1 MPKKENKKSTS
12 KPMNSDYESA
22 ETKNKKIDFEKIT
35 RALSNINQ
43 KCKSKK

>member
-1 MPKKENKKSTS
+1 MPTKGNKKSAS
-12 KPMNSDYESA
+12 KSVSSDYNNA
-22 ETKNKKIDFEKIT
+22 EAKNKKIDFEKIT